1 MTKSHKRAREDVD
14 LPTLGR
20 ALWHAKGWIV
30 GLALG
35 AGLVTFVALSMDRP
49 VAAASHNPRPPQQAP
64 RAESVAGARGK
75 LSIVRREPSGDE
87 DNDVGP

>member
-1 MTKSHKRAREDVD
+1 LTKSHKRAREDVD

-35 AGLVTFVALSMDRP
+35 AGLVTFVALSMVRP
-49 VAAASHNPRPPQQAP
+49 VAAASAQPA
-64 RAESVAGARGK
+64 AAATSA
-75 LSIVRREPSGDE
+75 REPNSSPSLAASLASSEGSGDE
-87 DNDVGP
+87 DNDVEP